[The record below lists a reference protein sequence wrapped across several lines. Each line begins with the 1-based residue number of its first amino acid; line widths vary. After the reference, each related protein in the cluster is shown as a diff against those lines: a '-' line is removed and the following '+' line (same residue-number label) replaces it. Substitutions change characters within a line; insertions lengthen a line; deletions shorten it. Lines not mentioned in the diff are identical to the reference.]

1 MPRIG
6 GAEGARAAGW
16 DGARSRYF
24 RSHLLFPN
32 LLCFPPLSQLTSC
45 RVGRAPGESIGAQFP
60 LRVHLLSSSR
70 AISPTHT
77 AASRFFVRP
86 RVAPRTSP
94 CACSRLFALAASV
107 GRLGDAFPRE
117 ATPYAGRSRR
127 ARRLD
132 WKSAQTPK
140 RRLNNYGAIHLF
152 LAAFCLAVVNHYRYE
167 LKK

>member
-6 GAEGARAAGW
+6 GAEGARVAGW
-16 DGARSRYF
+16 DGARSRCF
-24 RSHLLFPN
+24 HSHLLFPN

-60 LRVHLLSSSR
+60 LRTHLLLSSHV
-70 AISPTHT
+70 ISPTHT

-94 CACSRLFALAASV
+94 CACSHLFALAASV
-107 GRLGDAFPRE
+107 GHLGDAFLRE

-132 WKSAQTPK
+132 WKSAQTPR
-140 RRLNNYGAIHLF
+140 RRLNNYDF
-152 LAAFCLAVVNHYRYE
+152 SFTRVE
-167 LKK
+167 M